1 MAAYARHDTSFF
13 SQRALFLI
21 AILIIHVL
29 LIWAFESGLA
39 TRIIHVAEGP
49 LETNIV
55 QEVKQRDLPPPPPPP
70 KMEKPPVEVPPPDV
84 TINVPV
90 ETTST
95 AITNTTAKHVDAAPP
110 PPPRA
115 VVRTAAELDIKHSPP
130 TADYYPPTSVRM
142 NETGTAVIRLCAA
155 ADGSVAGTP
164 TVTKSAG
171 SSRLDEAAVRWGQH
185 VKMKPATVDGKAAEG
200 CVPLA
205 VKFVLN

>member
-1 MAAYARHDTSFF
+1 MAAYARHDTAFF
-13 SQRALFLI
+13 SQRVMFLI
-21 AILIIHVL
+21 AILIIHIL

-55 QEVKQRDLPPPPPPP
+55 QEVKQHDLPPPPPPP

-84 TINVPV
+84 IINVPV

-95 AITNTTAKHVDAAPP
+95 AITNTTTKHVEAAPP
-110 PPPRA
+110 PPRVA
-115 VVRTAAELDIKHSPP
+115 VRVAAALDLKHSPP
-130 TADYYPPTSVRM
+130 TQDYYPPTSVRM
-142 NETGTAVIRLCAA
+142 NETGTAIIRLCAA
-155 ADGSVAGTP
+155 ADGSVAGVP
-164 TVTKSAG
+164 TVTKTSG

-185 VKMKPATVDGKAAEG
+185 VRMKPETLDGKAVEG